1 MKTRF
6 CSRRRGGFTLIEL
19 LVVIAI
25 IGVLIGL
32 LLPAVQKVREAAA
45 RTKCQSNMRQ
55 MALGHHSHHDQ
66 KGSFPPLIGWVGPND
81 VAGSVYGNMNHH
93 LLPFIEEMG
102 VFEASFRPSTA
113 SWGRTW
119 HAHVNENGMG
129 YSREKPIKLFQCPS
143 DSTMP
148 PGGMTQHGGWA
159 ATSYGANAQVFANLL
174 ANSSASLTYTN
185 NFAKLPES
193 IPDGSSKTIMYAD
206 KLALCSGANL
216 YAGANWGNIWARWD
230 FDAHMPTIGMFT
242 AAGLPGFNW
251 SSNNGTTGP
260 INTVDS
266 GLPLF
271 NPQLPCD
278 PTRPSSSHS
287 AVINAVMCDAS
298 VKTVRRSVSG
308 TSWNAAITPN
318 SRDISGADF
327 SGN

>member
-102 VFEASFRPSTA
+102 VFEASFRPSNDW
-113 SWGRTW
+113 WGKTY

-143 DSTMP
+143 DSSMP
-148 PGGMTQHGGWA
+148 PGGMSQHGGWA
-159 ATSYGANAQVFANLL
+159 ATSYGANAQVFANLY
-174 ANSSASLTYTN
+174 NSNGQTYYTN

-193 IPDGSSKTIMYAD
+193 MTDGSSKTIMYSD
-206 KLALCSGANL
+206 KMALCSGANL
-216 YAGANWGNIWARWD
+216 SPGANWGNLWARWD
-230 FDAHMPTIGMFT
+230 YDAHGPWIGAFT
-242 AAGLPGFNW
+242 AVGLPGWNW
-251 SSNNGTTGP
+251 SSNNGSGGP
-260 INTVDS
+260 TNTVDS

-271 NPQLPCD
+271 NPTMPCD
-278 PTRPSSSHS
+278 PTRPSSTHS
-287 AVINAVMCDAS
+287 AIINVVMCDAS
-298 VKTVRRSVSG
+298 VKAVRRSVSG
-308 TSWNAAITPN
+308 ASWNAAMTPN
-318 SRDISGADF
+318 GKDAAGSDF
-327 SGN
+327 DGN